1 MPDAELAERRRA
13 RDRERMVREH
23 VEARGVR
30 DPRVLQ
36 ALRQVPR
43 HRFVRGN
50 LERKAYGDFALP
62 IEAGQTIS
70 QPYVVA
76 RMTEMLSV
84 EPHHKVLEI
93 GTGSGYQT
101 AILARLARWVW
112 SLERVPELARA
123 AIARLREMGYDNVK
137 VQIFD
142 GSMGWGEAAPFD
154 RIMVAAAAPRAPE
167 PLLAQLGEGG
177 RLVIPEGGRQA
188 QRLVL
193 YVKEEGRVLRQEG
206 EGVAFV
212 PLVGR
217 HGWRGT
223 A

>member
-30 DPRVLQ
+30 DPRVLE
-36 ALRQVPR
+36 ALREVPR
-43 HRFVRGN
+43 HRFVRGH

-62 IEAGQTIS
+62 IEGGQTIS

-76 RMTEMLSV
+76 RMVEMLSV

-101 AILARLARWVW
+101 AVLARLARWVW
-112 SLERVPELARA
+112 SLERVPELARS
-123 AIARLREMGYDNVK
+123 AIARLRELGYDNVK

-154 RIMVAAAAPRAPE
+154 RIVVAAAAPRAPE

-193 YVKEEGRVLRQEG
+193 YLKEQGRVLRQEG

-217 HGWRGT
+217 HGWEGT